1 MPGKIWGS
9 LLSPVWIGFLL
20 NAAIESSRVFI
31 PLLTIDLGGNNFD
44 VGLVGAANGLAYFG
58 TALIIGPQADVF
70 GRLRFVRTGLAVS
83 ALAFLGQL
91 LARDVAT
98 LLAVRTAVG
107 FALGIT
113 TGALVVFAY
122 ENRGGVGK
130 FSSFSSLG
138 WIFGATAAALM
149 KEYHL
154 LFLFSFIVCTI
165 AFLISLRLEEWNKLR
180 LSHMPQSLPV
190 MWRSRAVYFPFFLRH
205 LGASAVW
212 IVFPLYL
219 RELGADRFWIGM
231 VGTANYAG
239 QAVLMTLVE
248 RFAGVGLFRL
258 GLYLSGV
265 VFVLYTGLSHFMQ
278 VLPVHVMLSAAWS
291 TLYIGALVLLLRSGE
306 ERATATG
313 ILVANMNLCLAAGPF
328 LGGVLSSFWGYHAPM
343 YAAAALSFTGLLWA
357 PRRIR
362 KCEVGGGRT
371 DETER

>member
-1 MPGKIWGS
+1 MPGKIWR
-9 LLSPVWIGFLL
+9 LLISPIWIGFLL

-31 PLLTIDLGGNNFD
+31 PLLTKDLGGTNFY
-44 VGLVGAANGLAYFG
+44 VGLVGAANGLAYFA
-58 TALIIGPQADVF
+58 TALIIGPQADVY
-70 GRLRFVRTGLAVS
+70 GRLLFVRVGLAAS

-107 FALGIT
+107 LALGIT
-113 TGALVVFAY
+113 TGSLVVFAY

-149 KEYHL
+149 RDYHL
-154 LFLFSFIVCTI
+154 LFLFSFAVCAL
-165 AFLISLRLEEWNKLR
+165 AFLISLELEEWSKL
-180 LSHMPQSLPV
+180 HMTRTPRSLPV
-190 MWRSRAVYFPFFLRH
+190 IWRNRAVYLPFFLRH

-212 IVFPLYL
+212 IIFPLYL
-219 RELGADRFWIGM
+219 QELGADRFWIGM

-239 QAVLMTLVE
+239 QVILMTLFE
-248 RFAGVGLFRL
+248 RFAGAGLFRL

-265 VFVLYTGLSHFMQ
+265 VFLLYTALSHFMQ

-291 TLYIGALVLLLRSGE
+291 ALYIGALVLLLRSGE

-328 LGGVLSSFWGYHAPM
+328 LGGLLSSFWGYHAPM
-343 YAAAALSFTGLLWA
+343 YAAAALSFAGLFWA
-357 PRRIR
+357 PRRPPGNSVR
-362 KCEVGGGRT
+362 R
-371 DETER
+371 